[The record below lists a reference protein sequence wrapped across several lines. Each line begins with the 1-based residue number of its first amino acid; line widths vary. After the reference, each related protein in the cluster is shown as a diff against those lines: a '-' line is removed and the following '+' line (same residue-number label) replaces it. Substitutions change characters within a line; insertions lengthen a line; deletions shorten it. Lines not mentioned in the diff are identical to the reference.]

1 MSSYYKAAEPF
12 TEATRAANKQ
22 PRKLLAIGL
31 IANLVPYHHA
41 RWEAFAATRVAE
53 CVLLEMFGKDEFSVL
68 QYNPSEKVSYSR
80 QVLFDTVRMD
90 KVTGVE
96 MRKMVQK
103 CLTQLKPDVVCLSG
117 YAFTHSLAALEWSI
131 DNKVPTVICSES
143 NEFDTARNPLKEW
156 IKERLVRL
164 CGSGLAGGAPQ
175 AQYLNRLGLPWD
187 RIFTG
192 YDAVDN
198 EYFRI
203 QADSARAR
211 EKEIRPRYNLP
222 EHYFLAVSRFTEKK
236 NLSRL
241 IQAYGHYREWAEKEK
256 LEEIWELAVLGDG
269 PLYEDLCSLR
279 GRLDLDTRVHFLGAK
294 PYAEVPAFY
303 GLAEAFIHASTTEQW
318 GLVVNEAMASGLPVL
333 VSNRCGCVD
342 DLVEDGG
349 NGFNFDPYDTEQIA
363 RRMQDLSQMSAG
375 KRRELAENSRRRID
389 RWGPET
395 FAAGMRQA
403 VEVALRRPAP
413 KASLADKLLL
423 RLLVHL

>member
-12 TEATRAANKQ
+12 TEATRAVNKQ
-22 PRKLLAIGL
+22 PRKLLAVGL

-41 RWEAFAATRVAE
+41 RWEAFAATQVAE

-90 KVTGVE
+90 EVSGVE
-96 MRKMVQK
+96 TRRMVQK
-103 CLTQLKPDVVCLSG
+103 YLTQLKPDVVCLNG

-143 NEFDTARNPLKEW
+143 NEFDAARNPLKEW
-156 IKERLVRL
+156 IKGRLVRL
-164 CGSGLAGGAPQ
+164 CDSGLAGGAPQ
-175 AQYLNRLGLPWD
+175 AQYLNRLGLSWD

-198 EYFRI
+198 HYFRI

-211 EKEIRPRYNLP
+211 EKEIRTRYNLP
-222 EHYFLAVSRFTEKK
+222 ERYFLAVSRFTEKK

-241 IQAYGHYREWAEKEK
+241 IQAYGHYREGAEKER
-256 LEEIWELAVLGDG
+256 EEIWDLAILGDG

-279 GRLDLDTRVHFLGAK
+279 GRLGLDTRVHFIGAK

-333 VSNRCGCVD
+333 VSNRCGCVS
-342 DLVEDGG
+342 DLVEEGS
-349 NGFNFDPYDTEQIA
+349 NGFSFDPHNAEQIA
-363 RRMQDLSQMSAG
+363 RRMWDLSRMSAVR
-375 KRRELAENSRRRID
+375 RRELAENSRRRID
-389 RWGPET
+389 QWGPEAFST
-395 FAAGMRQA
+395 GMQQA
-403 VEVALRRPAP
+403 IEVALRRPGP